1 MKRAGKNRFLTGGV
15 LLLSFCSLISVG
27 FSSWSIG
34 INQAET
40 GLTISADEVITPKIS
55 FQSLETFTYFKEGT
69 IYGGE
74 LSSEGDIIAPFRFSN
89 VNDFLKDDASTSFT
103 ITASFVSTGAFNILP
118 YVSQVKFASEASGNM
133 SSGRYVTAE
142 NFKNSNSVPFSFN
155 DGQTE
160 ISTELTI
167 SKRSLYCGL
176 LYHFAFT
183 KFKEEIYPNMS
194 NTSFKLEMVLVK

>member
-69 IYGGE
+69 IYEGV
-74 LSSEGDIIAPFRFSN
+74 LSNEGDIIAPFRFSS
-89 VNDFLKDDASTSFT
+89 VNDFLKDDTSTSFT
-103 ITASFVSTGAFNILP
+103 ITASFVSTGTFNILP
-118 YVSQVKFASEASGNM
+118 YVSNVLFASETSGDL
-133 SSGRYVTAE
+133 SSGRYVTVE
-142 NFKNSNSVPFSFN
+142 NFKNSVPFSFN
-155 DGQTE
+155 DDQTE

-183 KFKEEIYPNMS
+183 NFKKEIYPNMS
-194 NTSFKLEMVLVK
+194 NTSFKLEMVLTK